1 MPAAH
6 HPHWPPCRS
15 AAPTQSKRSRG
26 FRCTRT
32 GQRLANAEAAAAG
45 AQRYRAGTAPSP
57 RSTQARSIG
66 AAVARCALCAAGRR
80 GRSILLDFD
89 TALVFPEQV
98 MDIIRS
104 TWRRPLLIIYL
115 D

>member
-32 GQRLANAEAAAAG
+32 GQRPTHYAALRWRLPMPAASMYWCPPELALSA
-45 AQRYRAGTAPSP
+45 
-57 RSTQARSIG
+57 STTRVSLKIAFWDLRLSD
-66 AAVARCALCAAGRR
+66 LT
-80 GRSILLDFD
+80 S
-89 TALVFPEQV
+89 
-98 MDIIRS
+98 
-104 TWRRPLLIIYL
+104 
-115 D
+115 

>member
-32 GQRLANAEAAAAG
+32 GQRLAKAPVALRCWQLTASRRLALISMPTRLNRLRGRWPLLAHVTPIYPPRNTAAVVCAG
-45 AQRYRAGTAPSP
+45 PSSCGGASSGGEPVARAGQ
-57 RSTQARSIG
+57 RQI
-66 AAVARCALCAAGRR
+66 
-80 GRSILLDFD
+80 
-89 TALVFPEQV
+89 
-98 MDIIRS
+98 
-104 TWRRPLLIIYL
+104 
-115 D
+115 